1 MTRRVCAF
9 SLVPICTGVNYAL
22 LRPIG
27 MTRLRFSV
35 TRLGE
40 NFAILA
46 TFYLGKFFY
55 NFTKFVE
62 QFQHILC
69 CRFFKVSK
77 DWGFDTAWR

>member
-9 SLVPICTGVNYAL
+9 SLVPMCTGVNYAL

-46 TFYLGKFFY
+46 TF
-55 NFTKFVE
+55 
-62 QFQHILC
+62 
-69 CRFFKVSK
+69 
-77 DWGFDTAWR
+77 